1 MMTYRELEQLDEL
14 FGDWYHELGEVKE
27 DEEDQ
32 ASTSAL
38 DAEDKEMTSA
48 FDAEDKESK
57 SAFGAPDVPDAPSI
71 LFVRVQNSLKS
82 YPFTLYKNHNT
93 FCLDIKTKPAAI
105 LKTPV
110 AMILCYGDND
120 NELQDGDMVA
130 PDYIG
135 KTIYAKCGQ
144 YIWRGYGEQRE
155 MKLN

>member
-1 MMTYRELEQLDEL
+1 M
-14 FGDWYHELGEVKE
+14 
-27 DEEDQ
+27 
-32 ASTSAL
+32 AL
-38 DAEDKEMTSA
+38 TKMLA
-48 FDAEDKESK
+48 
-57 SAFGAPDVPDAPSI
+57 APDGPDAPSI
-71 LFVRVQNSLKS
+71 LFVRAKNSLKS
-82 YPFTLYKNHNT
+82 YPFTLYNDHNT
-93 FCLDIKTKPAAI
+93 VFLDIMTKLAEI

-110 AMILCYGDND
+110 AMILLYGDND